1 MFRFWRR
8 WIIYPVCWLAAI
20 GLTLVLIAVAAR
32 PGKTS
37 EDMESFD
44 ATYTTFAS
52 ANQVGLEVTETIVV
66 NLRQERGIIR
76 SLVQNYEG
84 VSLGLSELT
93 AESGD
98 GSPYPVAVRKR
109 DNGVVEY
116 RIGNPKKRLSGRHV
130 FVLRYRMANAMVA
143 AGEKQELYLNTN
155 GLEWPNGFRRFSARL
170 EIGDDLAARLDG
182 TSACYYGPA
191 GSTLRCELTR
201 EGNAFVVARERLGP
215 RENVT
220 LAVGFQPGTVSD
232 PLPQLKAASW
242 GWWGIA
248 SLVGVGALA
257 LAVSLLI
264 RALVRNVTSSDVA
277 VVTEYRP
284 PKGVTPI
291 AAADFLG
298 RPERGPAAH
307 LTWLVLRGNATI
319 HDRRQEGQA
328 PGQDRDRIS
337 AAEQRRLGKA
347 LALSW
352 KTVPEFESP
361 RLKNITTALFGG
373 PNIERAL
380 ERLHGGYDPA
390 QASILRRDYLDVLR
404 LRHKLTIGGP
414 MLIIGMVLLTG
425 LGVVQAVLGLA
436 GLGGYFLAAGLL
448 GVLLLIAA
456 VHYLPTY
463 GGLTPKGKQL
473 RYHLMG
479 LRQFVTMAEAN
490 RIAWLQNALDA
501 PGQGDFVKLYEPL
514 LPYAIIFGAEDS
526 WRRLI
531 GHSHDA
537 FGDQR
542 GAVPALMAAAVAD
555 GFVLDEATT
564 PDRRYRAEPESF
576 WETRN
581 NFGQGS
587 IAESLRSFASGSSS
601 GGGTSTRSSGRG
613 WSGGS
618 GSSSGSSGGGF
629 SGGGVGGGG
638 GGRW

>member
-1 MFRFWRR
+1 MFRYWRR
-8 WIIYPVCWLAAI
+8 WIIYPICWLAAV
-20 GLTLVLIAVAAR
+20 GLTLFVIAVLAR

-37 EDMESFD
+37 ADMESFD

-52 ANQVGLEVTETIVV
+52 AHQVGLEVTETIVV
-66 NLRQERGIIR
+66 DLRRERGIIR
-76 SLVQNYEG
+76 SLVQNYAG
-84 VSLGLSELT
+84 ASLGLSALT

-98 GSPYPVAVRKR
+98 GSRYPVSVTTRR
-109 DNGVVEY
+109 NGVVEY
-116 RIGNPKKRLSGRHV
+116 RIGDPGKRLSGRHT

-143 AGEKQELYLNTN
+143 AGDKQELYLNTN
-155 GLEWPNGFRRFSARL
+155 GLEWSNGFRRFSARL
-170 EIGDDLAARLDG
+170 EIGDDLAAKLDG

-191 GSTLRCELTR
+191 GSRLRCELTR
-201 EGNAFVVARERLGP
+201 EGNAFVVSRKGIGP

-248 SLVGVGALA
+248 SLVGVGA
-257 LAVSLLI
+257 VSLLVSLVM
-264 RALVRNVTSSDVA
+264 RALVRDVKSSDVA

-284 PKGVTPI
+284 PEGISPI

-319 HDRRQEGQA
+319 HDRRDQGQA

-352 KTVPEFESP
+352 KTVPAFDSP
-361 RLKNITTALFGG
+361 RLKNITAALFGG
-373 PNIERAL
+373 PDLERAL

-390 QASILRRDYLDVLR
+390 RAAVLRRDYLDGLW
-404 LRHKLTIGGP
+404 LRHRLGIGGP
-414 MLIIGMVLLTG
+414 MLILGMVLLIG

-436 GLGGYFLAAGLL
+436 GLGWYFLGAGIL

-473 RYHLMG
+473 RHHLMG

-501 PGQGDFVKLYEPL
+501 PAQGDVVKLYEPL
-514 LPYAIIFGAEDS
+514 LPYAIIFGVEDS

-537 FGDQR
+537 FGEQQ
-542 GAVPALMAAAVAD
+542 GPAPVRLAAAVAD
-555 GFVLDEATT
+555 SFV
-564 PDRRYRAEPESF
+564 
-576 WETRN
+576 
-581 NFGQGS
+581 
-587 IAESLRSFASGSSS
+587 
-601 GGGTSTRSSGRG
+601 
-613 WSGGS
+613 
-618 GSSSGSSGGGF
+618 
-629 SGGGVGGGG
+629 
-638 GGRW
+638 